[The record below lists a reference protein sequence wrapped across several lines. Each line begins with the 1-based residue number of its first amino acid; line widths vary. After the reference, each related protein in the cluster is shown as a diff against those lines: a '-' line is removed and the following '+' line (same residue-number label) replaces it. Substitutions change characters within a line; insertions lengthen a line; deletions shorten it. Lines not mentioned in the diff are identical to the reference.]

1 MGGLLF
7 QLTFLHFMFLVFSD
21 KCLNVTVQL
30 LHSWDRLE
38 LLNKTK
44 LEIYNKKNHFFT
56 HDQFGRILKFTD
68 TNFFS
73 KWRLEAGKT
82 ATYIE
87 VVNAIFLGS
96 MNIFILS
103 QVKHIKRCFVYKNQA
118 RLVHCWNKLTG
129 KLVSLS
135 EYPHRLSK
143 LKV

>member
-1 MGGLLF
+1 
-7 QLTFLHFMFLVFSD
+7 MFLVFSD

-73 KWRLEAGKT
+73 KSSPNILSLRFFLNHHFVTKNCRGDFLD
-82 ATYIE
+82 
-87 VVNAIFLGS
+87 NFLGKLCY
-96 MNIFILS
+96 F
-103 QVKHIKRCFVYKNQA
+103 
-118 RLVHCWNKLTG
+118 LV
-129 KLVSLS
+129 
-135 EYPHRLSK
+135 
-143 LKV
+143 